1 MKTALAQ
8 QTPPLAKPRENRRF
22 QRVKVSL
29 LGRYMLEDKR
39 EYPCQVIDMS
49 PGGVAMYAP
58 VLGRPGE
65 SVIAYIDHVGRI
77 EGRLVRYVDNGFAM
91 TIEATPRKR
100 DKLAAQL
107 TWLANRHVLGMPEDR
122 RHERFTPRDPNS
134 TITLADG
141 TVSGCRI
148 ADLSLSGAAIST
160 AKRPPVGSAILLGR
174 IRGRVVRH
182 LDTGIAIEFSSIQD
196 PEMLESHLH

>member
-134 TITLADG
+134 TLTLADG
-141 TVSGCRI
+141 TVCACRI
-148 ADLSLSGAAIST
+148 ADLSLSGAAVST
-160 AKRPPVGSAILLGR
+160 SKRPPVGSAILLGR

-182 LDTGIAIEFSSIQD
+182 LDSGIAIEFSSIQD